1 MRTRRRRKSSAVE
14 GEGVGRVGGIERVR
28 GHGSYGIAL
37 TFDLIPFQLFPRPR
51 TDPYQ
56 SYLELAPTSCPTP
69 LRDFAVRPRCRFVS
83 FQFVARK
90 KKKRKEKILL
100 LLLLLLSFSSFS
112 SSGCLSS
119 VFDSKRTTL
128 NLKRKK
134 QRRSRWRVSYSSRE
148 VEFQGPWHGF
158 GEKKERKKEYI

>member
-1 MRTRRRRKSSAVE
+1 MRTRRRRKSSAEE

-90 KKKRKEKILL
+90 KKKKRKDPPPSASPTLLFLL
-100 LLLLLLSFSSFS
+100 LLLRVFIK
-112 SSGCLSS
+112 CLWLETND
-119 VFDSKRTTL
+119 FKF
-128 NLKRKK
+128 
-134 QRRSRWRVSYSSRE
+134 E
-148 VEFQGPWHGF
+148 E
-158 GEKKERKKEYI
+158 EKTEA

>member
-1 MRTRRRRKSSAVE
+1 MRTRRRRKSSAEE

-90 KKKRKEKILL
+90 KKKEKKR
-100 LLLLLLSFSSFS
+100 SSSF
-112 SSGCLSS
+112 C
-119 VFDSKRTTL
+119 F
-128 NLKRKK
+128 
-134 QRRSRWRVSYSSRE
+134 SYSPFPSSPPPGVYQVSLTRN
-148 VEFQGPWHGF
+148 
-158 GEKKERKKEYI
+158 ERL

>member
-1 MRTRRRRKSSAVE
+1 MRTRRRRKSSAEE

-90 KKKRKEKILL
+90 KKKEKKR
-100 LLLLLLSFSSFS
+100 SSSF
-112 SSGCLSS
+112 C
-119 VFDSKRTTL
+119 F
-128 NLKRKK
+128 
-134 QRRSRWRVSYSSRE
+134 SYSPFPPSPPPGVYQVSLTRN
-148 VEFQGPWHGF
+148 
-158 GEKKERKKEYI
+158 ERL

>member
-90 KKKRKEKILL
+90 KKKEKKR
-100 LLLLLLSFSSFS
+100 SSSF
-112 SSGCLSS
+112 C
-119 VFDSKRTTL
+119 F
-128 NLKRKK
+128 
-134 QRRSRWRVSYSSRE
+134 SYSPFPPSPPPGVYQVSLTRN
-148 VEFQGPWHGF
+148 
-158 GEKKERKKEYI
+158 ERL